1 MGALRRERVSSPG
14 GIALAAGRPVRT
26 RGGRHGLDGGIA
38 AHPLFRHLLLI
49 GFAWIMFYPL
59 AWMVTASLR
68 PDVAINNFSLWPG
81 RDFTLANYA
90 RAWQGVAGVT
100 FVRLFLNSLVVAAAT
115 VAGNLLSCAMAAYAF
130 SRIDF
135 KFRGTLF
142 SIMLVTLMVPYHAVL
157 IPQYLM
163 FRQFHWLNTFLPLVV
178 PKLLATDAF
187 YIFLLTQFFRSIPTE
202 LDQAAHIDGAGH
214 LRIFCTI
221 ILPLSVPALATAA
234 IFSFIHSW
242 NDFFAPLVYLTRT
255 ANFTLPLGLRAV
267 GDSSAESAFGALFAM
282 SVLSLLPVIGIFIAF
297 QRLLVEG
304 IATTGMKG

>member
-1 MGALRRERVSSPG
+1 MSPG
-14 GIALAAGRPVRT
+14 GGLALAAPGRV
-26 RGGRHGLDGGIA
+26 GGRAGGRGLLADMA
-38 AHPLFRHLLLI
+38 EHPFARHFVLI
-49 GFAWIMFYPL
+49 GCAWFMFYPL
-59 AWMVTASLR
+59 AWMVSASLR

-81 RDFTLANYA
+81 RDFTLENYA
-90 RAWQGVAGVT
+90 RAWQGVGGVG
-100 FVRLFLNSLVVAAAT
+100 FARLFLNSLIVAAST
-115 VAGNLLSCAMAAYAF
+115 VVGNVISCAMAAYAF

-135 KFRGTLF
+135 KFRRALF
-142 SIMLVTLMVPYHAVL
+142 AIMLVTLMIPYHAVL

-187 YIFLLTQFFRSIPTE
+187 YIFLLTQFFRSIPVE
-202 LDQAAHIDGAGH
+202 LDQAARIDGAGH
-214 LRIFCTI
+214 LRIFCRI
-221 ILPLSVPALATAA
+221 ILPLAVPALATAA

-267 GDSSAESAFGALFAM
+267 GDASAESAFGALFAM

>member
-1 MGALRRERVSSPG
+1 MTLRDS
-14 GIALAAGRPVRT
+14 
-26 RGGRHGLDGGIA
+26 IA
-38 AHPLFRHLLLI
+38 AASAGHEEEREGGKGASFSHPFFKHLVLI
-49 GFAWIMFYPL
+49 GLASVMFYPL
-59 AWMVTASLR
+59 AWMVSASLR

-81 RDFTLANYA
+81 PDFTFENYA
-90 RAWQGVAGVT
+90 RAWQGVGGISLGG
-100 FVRLFLNSLVVAAAT
+100 FFLNSLIVAVAT
-115 VAGNLLSCAMAAYAF
+115 VIGNVVSCAMAAYAF
-130 SRIDF
+130 ARIHF
-135 KFRGTLF
+135 AFRGTLF
-142 SIMLVTLMVPYHAVL
+142 AVMLITLMIPYHAVL

-163 FRQFHWLNTFLPLVV
+163 FREFGWLNTFLPLVV

-187 YIFLLTQFFRSIPTE
+187 FIFLLTQFFRSIPLE
-202 LDQAAHIDGAGH
+202 LDEAARIDGAGH
-214 LRIFCTI
+214 IRIFCTI

-255 ANFTLPLGLRAV
+255 VNFTLPLALRAV
-267 GDSSAESAFGALFAM
+267 GDASAESAFGALFAM